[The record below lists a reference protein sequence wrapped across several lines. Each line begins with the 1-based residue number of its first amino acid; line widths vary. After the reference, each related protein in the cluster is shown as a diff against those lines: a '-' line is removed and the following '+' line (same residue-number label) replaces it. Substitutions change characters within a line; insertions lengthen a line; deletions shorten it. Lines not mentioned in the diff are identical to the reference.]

1 LRASG
6 RVGGAGTGPVE
17 EKLGIADD
25 LFGLLF
31 VDGEAAEFG
40 AFEHGFDLGGERL
53 ALSSPRGD
61 FIFEIVLGGVAI
73 GSALDG
79 ESGNGKSAL
88 REGAER
94 GVDLFVGLAE
104 TEQGFGMGVQAGRQ
118 NFGIEHFENDAAG
131 VRIDGADAGH
141 AASGYSSFIHN
152 CVNDA
157 LCFSCDTGGV
167 LKPVHGTIQSKAAY
181 RIAPGYDTL
190 PPSQRTV
197 RSTRMKRIL
206 IIEDDRDIV
215 ELVRYNLAN
224 EGFQVSGINDGAS
237 GLSTLKKS
245 PPDLL
250 LLDLMLPKLSGLEIC
265 REVRKDE
272 SLNRLPILMLTA
284 RGDEADRVVGLEMG
298 ADDYVTK
305 PFSPRELIARV
316 KALLRRAE
324 PPADSPRTIELGKLS
339 IDPASYRVS
348 CSGKT
353 VPLST
358 LEFRLLYYLASRPN
372 RVFTRDQLLDAVWGT
387 DRFVTPRSVDVYV
400 RRLREK
406 IEPDPEN
413 PLHLKTV
420 RGAGY
425 LFETRAA

>member
-1 LRASG
+1 VFRQL
-6 RVGGAGTGPVE
+6 PDDQ
-17 EKLGIADD
+17 KL
-25 LFGLLF
+25 
-31 VDGEAAEFG
+31 
-40 AFEHGFDLGGERL
+40 
-53 ALSSPRGD
+53 P
-61 FIFEIVLGGVAI
+61 
-73 GSALDG
+73 
-79 ESGNGKSAL
+79 N
-88 REGAER
+88 
-94 GVDLFVGLAE
+94 
-104 TEQGFGMGVQAGRQ
+104 
-118 NFGIEHFENDAAG
+118 
-131 VRIDGADAGH
+131 
-141 AASGYSSFIHN
+141 
-152 CVNDA
+152 
-157 LCFSCDTGGV
+157 
-167 LKPVHGTIQSKAAY
+167 AY
-181 RIAPGYDTL
+181 RNPAPYGTL
-190 PPSQRTV
+190 SPGRRAM
-197 RSTRMKRIL
+197 RSTSMKRIL

-224 EGFQVSGINDGAS
+224 EGFQVSAAHDGS
-237 GLSTLKKS
+237 TGLSTLKKT

-265 REVRKDE
+265 REVRRDD

-284 RGDEADRVVGLEMG
+284 RGEEADRVVGLEMG

-305 PFSPRELIARV
+305 PFSPRELLARV

-324 PPADSPRTIELGKLS
+324 PPSDTPRVIEIGKLA

-348 CSGKT
+348 HSGRP

-406 IEPDPEN
+406 IESDPEN
-413 PLHLKTV
+413 PAHLKTV

>member
-1 LRASG
+1 MT
-6 RVGGAGTGPVE
+6 VN
-17 EKLGIADD
+17 D
-25 LFGLLF
+25 
-31 VDGEAAEFG
+31 
-40 AFEHGFDLGGERL
+40 RL
-53 ALSSPRGD
+53 P
-61 FIFEIVLGGVAI
+61 
-73 GSALDG
+73 
-79 ESGNGKSAL
+79 GKSRPL
-88 REGAER
+88 
-94 GVDLFVGLAE
+94 
-104 TEQGFGMGVQAGRQ
+104 TK
-118 NFGIEHFENDAAG
+118 
-131 VRIDGADAGH
+131 
-141 AASGYSSFIHN
+141 S
-152 CVNDA
+152 
-157 LCFSCDTGGV
+157 GV
-167 LKPVHGTIQSKAAY
+167 LQRSPSEHDLPNSY
-181 RIAPGYDTL
+181 RKAPGYGTL
-190 PPSQRTV
+190 AHSRRAM
-197 RSTRMKRIL
+197 RSGSMKRVL

-224 EGFQVSGINDGAS
+224 EGFQVSAAYDGGT
-237 GLSTLKKS
+237 GLATLKKT

-265 REVRKDE
+265 REIRRDE
-272 SLNRLPILMLTA
+272 AMNRLPILMLTA
-284 RGDEADRVVGLEMG
+284 RGEEADRVVGLEMG

-305 PFSPRELIARV
+305 PFSPRELLARV

-324 PPADSPRTIELGKLS
+324 PPSDTPRTIEIGKLA

-348 CSGKT
+348 HSGKP
-353 VPLST
+353 VLLST

-406 IEPDPEN
+406 IESDPEN

>member
-1 LRASG
+1 
-6 RVGGAGTGPVE
+6 
-17 EKLGIADD
+17 
-25 LFGLLF
+25 
-31 VDGEAAEFG
+31 
-40 AFEHGFDLGGERL
+40 
-53 ALSSPRGD
+53 
-61 FIFEIVLGGVAI
+61 
-73 GSALDG
+73 
-79 ESGNGKSAL
+79 
-88 REGAER
+88 
-94 GVDLFVGLAE
+94 
-104 TEQGFGMGVQAGRQ
+104 
-118 NFGIEHFENDAAG
+118 
-131 VRIDGADAGH
+131 
-141 AASGYSSFIHN
+141 
-152 CVNDA
+152 
-157 LCFSCDTGGV
+157 
-167 LKPVHGTIQSKAAY
+167 
-181 RIAPGYDTL
+181 
-190 PPSQRTV
+190 
-197 RSTRMKRIL
+197 MKRVL
-206 IIEDDRDIV
+206 IIEDDKDIV

-224 EGFQVSGINDGAS
+224 EGFQVHAAFDGSS
-237 GLSTLKKS
+237 GLNTLKKT

-265 REVRKDE
+265 REIRRDD

-284 RGDEADRVVGLEMG
+284 RGEEADRVVGLEMG

-305 PFSPRELIARV
+305 PFSPRELLARV

-324 PPADSPRTIELGKLS
+324 PPSDSPRTIEVGKLA

-348 CSGKT
+348 HFGKP

-406 IEPDPEN
+406 IESDPEN
-413 PLHLKTV
+413 PIHLKTV

>member
-1 LRASG
+1 MLPFVELNGDGTEPILSPFPLLAPQILSRAARCGGYTLFTLAGLWHSPSIHISVT
-6 RVGGAGTGPVE
+6 RVSPPKFTRLSHYP
-17 EKLGIADD
+17 GI
-25 LFGLLF
+25 
-31 VDGEAAEFG
+31 
-40 AFEHGFDLGGERL
+40 H
-53 ALSSPRGD
+53 
-61 FIFEIVLGGVAI
+61 
-73 GSALDG
+73 
-79 ESGNGKSAL
+79 
-88 REGAER
+88 
-94 GVDLFVGLAE
+94 VGLE
-104 TEQGFGMGVQAGRQ
+104 VQQPDYVYRKPAPYSRLLPMRATGR
-118 NFGIEHFENDAAG
+118 G
-131 VRIDGADAGH
+131 
-141 AASGYSSFIHN
+141 
-152 CVNDA
+152 
-157 LCFSCDTGGV
+157 LT
-167 LKPVHGTIQSKAAY
+167 
-181 RIAPGYDTL
+181 
-190 PPSQRTV
+190 
-197 RSTRMKRIL
+197 MKRIL

-215 ELVRYNLAN
+215 ELVRYNLTN
-224 EGFQVSGINDGAS
+224 EGFQVNAAFDGAT
-237 GLSTLKKS
+237 GLGVLKKS

-250 LLDLMLPKLSGLEIC
+250 LLDLMLPKMSGLDIC

-272 SLNRLPILMLTA
+272 SLNRLPVLMLTA

-316 KALLRRAE
+316 KALLRRTE
-324 PPADSPRTIELGKLS
+324 PLADAPRVLEIGKLA

-348 CSGKT
+348 HGGRP

-406 IEPDPEN
+406 IEADPEN

>member
-1 LRASG
+1 MSSQ
-6 RVGGAGTGPVE
+6 
-17 EKLGIADD
+17 GIHHDVTPA
-25 LFGLLF
+25 
-31 VDGEAAEFG
+31 
-40 AFEHGFDLGGERL
+40 
-53 ALSSPRGD
+53 SPRPA
-61 FIFEIVLGGVAI
+61 VTLR
-73 GSALDG
+73 
-79 ESGNGKSAL
+79 ESGVL
-88 REGAER
+88 RQIPSEP
-94 GVDLFVGLAE
+94 
-104 TEQGFGMGVQAGRQ
+104 
-118 NFGIEHFENDAAG
+118 N
-131 VRIDGADAGH
+131 
-141 AASGYSSFIHN
+141 
-152 CVNDA
+152 
-157 LCFSCDTGGV
+157 
-167 LKPVHGTIQSKAAY
+167 QSNAY
-181 RIAPGYDTL
+181 RDARSYATL
-190 PPSQRTV
+190 PSSRRAV
-197 RSTRMKRIL
+197 HKNSMKRVL

-224 EGFQVSGINDGAS
+224 EGFQVSAAHDGS
-237 GLSTLKKS
+237 TGLSTLKKT

-250 LLDLMLPKLSGLEIC
+250 LLDLMLPKLSGLDIC
-265 REVRKDE
+265 REIRRDD

-284 RGDEADRVVGLEMG
+284 RGEEADRVVGLEMG

-305 PFSPRELIARV
+305 PFSPRELLARV

-324 PPADSPRTIELGKLS
+324 PPNDVPRTIEIGKLA

-348 CSGKT
+348 HSGKP

-406 IEPDPEN
+406 IESDPEN
-413 PLHLKTV
+413 PNHLKTV